1 MLFFFF
7 QAEDG
12 IRDRNV
18 TGVQTCALPIYR
30 LALRAHDARDDPRVR
45 RRRARARRPHAHDL
59 AHHVPPAALPPA
71 PPRGRLVDGG
81 PRHGPPHSSSEGGYA
96 PLGLPRHARG
106 ATAKP
111 WHPSILRQVPLAR
124 LPLLEALQQALGLLE
139 VALGVDVLGLQVEHD
154 LPLGDGL
161 GQLLLAEE
169 SDAFLVVAVDDLAP
183 RLRQQT

>member
-1 MLFFFF
+1 MMS
-7 QAEDG
+7 
-12 IRDRNV
+12 
-18 TGVQTCALPIYR
+18 TPSR
-30 LALRAHDARDDPRVR
+30 LMHSSTIF
-45 RRRARARRPHAHDL
+45 
-59 AHHVPPAALPPA
+59 A
-71 PPRGRLVDGG
+71 PGSFTVASIHLGAPTW
-81 PRHGPPHSSSEGGYA
+81 PPHSSSEGGYA

-106 ATAKP
+106 APAKP

-183 RLRQQT
+183 RPRQQTCPGLVVGLQLRPLGGGAGRGGVLLFPER